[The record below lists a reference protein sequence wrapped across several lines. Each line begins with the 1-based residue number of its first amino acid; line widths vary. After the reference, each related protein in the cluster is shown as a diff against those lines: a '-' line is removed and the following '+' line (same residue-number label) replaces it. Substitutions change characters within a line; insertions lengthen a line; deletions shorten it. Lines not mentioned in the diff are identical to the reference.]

1 MAVFPLEESV
11 WKNLQFWMKVIQN
24 WKKGTRNVRL
34 PASNS
39 GIYLTFFELA
49 LWLMFPST
57 SPMTSRISLN
67 YKYVIVVQFSSHP
80 TSLFHGNNIA
90 AAVFKQL
97 RLFRKHYVVVMA
109 SRVWQALKT

>member
-1 MAVFPLEESV
+1 MEKCAILDESYQ
-11 WKNLQFWMKVIQN
+11 KL
-24 WKKGTRNVRL
+24 KKGIRNVRL

-39 GIYLTFFELA
+39 GIYLTFFRLA

-57 SPMTSRISLN
+57 SPMTSTNTMSLN
-67 YKYVIVVQFSSHP
+67 YKYVIVVQFSSHQTP
-80 TSLFHGNNIA
+80 LFHGNNIA